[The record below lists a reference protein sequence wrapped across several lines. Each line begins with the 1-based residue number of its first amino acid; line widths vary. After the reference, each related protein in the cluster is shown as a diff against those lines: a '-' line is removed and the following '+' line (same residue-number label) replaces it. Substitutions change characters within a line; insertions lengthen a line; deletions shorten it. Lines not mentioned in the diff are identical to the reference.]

1 MPKLSTDAPFLHEDC
16 AVDGVR
22 FGAFV
27 EIGKGSRLRAAL
39 DDFRHLTADEFLGR
53 YEG

>member
-1 MPKLSTDAPFLHEDC
+1 MPKLFADAPFLHEDC

-53 YEG
+53 HEG

>member
-1 MPKLSTDAPFLHEDC
+1 MPKLSADAPFLHEDC
-16 AVDGVR
+16 AIDGVT

-39 DDFRHLTADEFLGR
+39 GDFRNLTSDQFLDR
-53 YEG
+53 HEG